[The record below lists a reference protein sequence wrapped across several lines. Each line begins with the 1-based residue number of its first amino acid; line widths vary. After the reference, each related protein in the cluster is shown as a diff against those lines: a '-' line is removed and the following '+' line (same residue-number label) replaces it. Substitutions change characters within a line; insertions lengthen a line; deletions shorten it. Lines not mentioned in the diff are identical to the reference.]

1 MSKELI
7 LIIALL
13 LYIVF
18 WALSARALVNEMQ
31 SETRIDKDT
40 VTVLIAL
47 SALWPIVWTAIAVAE
62 LTDIVRDFKRFKRG
76 RRAQK

>member
-1 MSKELI
+1 MIMSKELI
-7 LIIALL
+7 LIIALQ

-40 VTVLIAL
+40 VTVLIAV
-47 SALWPIVWTAIAVAE
+47 SALWPIVWTAIAIAE
-62 LTDIVRDFKRFKRG
+62 LSDIIRGFKHRG
-76 RRAQK
+76 RARK

>member
-40 VTVLIAL
+40 VTVLIAV
-47 SALWPIVWTAIAVAE
+47 SALWPIVWTAIAIAE
-62 LTDIVRDFKRFKRG
+62 LSDIIRGFKHRG
-76 RRAQK
+76 RAQK

>member
-18 WALSARALVNEMQ
+18 WALSARALVNDLQ
-31 SETRIDKDT
+31 RETRIDKDA
-40 VTVLIAL
+40 VTVIIAV
-47 SALWPIVWTAIAVAE
+47 SAVWPVVWTAAAIAE
-62 LTDIVRDFKRFKRG
+62 LSDIVRDLKRKG
-76 RRAQK
+76 RARK

>member
-1 MSKELI
+1 MI
-7 LIIALL
+7 LIIALA

-18 WALSARALVNEMQ
+18 WALSSRTLIREMQ
-31 SETRIDKDT
+31 AETRLDKDT
-40 VTVLIAL
+40 ITVLIAV

-76 RRAQK
+76 RRAHK